1 MAAPSPVIVEVRI
14 IGSWLVAMPGPELV
28 AVRGA
33 GGSMMGGM
41 EMRAFAAGVIEAT
54 TLEGK
59 LTPAPPYL
67 TDFEPG
73 TAIRYDEP
81 VRPPGL
87 EIVPGGHVKVPAP
100 EGMCDPAQRVRILH
114 ALANHE
120 LQAAELFAWAVLA
133 FPDAPKAFRK
143 GLIAT
148 LEDEQRHCRMYLRR
162 LEAMGGAFGELPVSG
177 LFWNRVPDLDT
188 ALAFVCTLGLTY
200 ENANLDF
207 ALEHVAAARAAGDH
221 ATADVLQEIHDDEV
235 RHLAFAW
242 HWMRELKGVGVDEWD
257 AFTGAGPKHAAE
269 RARGAKFDR
278 AGREAAGLD
287 AAFIDRLE
295 GTDPTAP
302 GGGRR

>member
-1 MAAPSPVIVEVRI
+1 M
-14 IGSWLVAMPGPELV
+14 
-28 AVRGA
+28 GA
-33 GGSMMGGM
+33 M

-59 LTPAPPYL
+59 LTPSPPYL

-73 TAIRYDEP
+73 IPVRYAAP
-81 VRPPGL
+81 VRPEGL
-87 EIVPGGHVKVPAP
+87 EIVLGGYVKVPPP
-100 EGMCDPAQRVRILH
+100 EGLCDPAQRVRILH

-133 FPDAPKAFRK
+133 FPEAPKAFRK

-162 LEAMGGAFGELPVSG
+162 LEAMGGAFGDLPVSG
-177 LFWNRVPDLDT
+177 LFWNRVPELDT
-188 ALAFVCTLGLTY
+188 PLAFVCTLGLTF

-207 ALEHVAAARAAGDH
+207 SLEHVAAARAVGDH
-221 ATADVLQEIHDDEV
+221 ETADVLQEIHDDEV

-242 HWMRELKGVGVDEWD
+242 HWMRHFKGEEVGDWD
-257 AFTGAGPKHAAE
+257 AFTAAGPKHAAE
-269 RARGAKFDR
+269 RARGATFDR

-287 AAFIDRLE
+287 AAFIDLLE

-302 GGGRR
+302 GGGKR

>member
-1 MAAPSPVIVEVRI
+1 M
-14 IGSWLVAMPGPELV
+14 EL
-28 AVRGA
+28 
-33 GGSMMGGM
+33 
-41 EMRAFAAGVIEAT
+41 RAFAAGVIEAS

-59 LTPAPPYL
+59 LAGPPARV
-67 TDFEPG
+67 TDLEPG
-73 TAIRYDEP
+73 IAVRYDEP

-87 EIVPGGHVKVPAP
+87 AIVPGGHVKVPPP
-100 EGMCDPAQRVRILH
+100 EGLRDPAQRVRILH

-120 LQAAELFAWAVLA
+120 LQAAELFAWALLA
-133 FPDAPKAFRK
+133 FPQAPKAFRR
-143 GLIAT
+143 GL
-148 LEDEQRHCRMYLRR
+148 LEILADEQRHCRMYVRR
-162 LEAMGGAFGELPVSG
+162 LEEMGGAFGDLPVSG

-188 ALAFVCTLGLTY
+188 PLAFVCTLGLTY

-207 ALEHVAAARAAGDH
+207 SLEHVAAARKAGDEK
-221 ATADVLQEIHDDEV
+221 TAAVLEEVHDDEV

-242 HWMRELKGVGVDEWD
+242 HWMRHFKGADVGDWE
-257 AFTGAGPKHAAE
+257 AFTSAGPMRAPE
-269 RARGAKFDR
+269 RARGAVFDR

>member
-1 MAAPSPVIVEVRI
+1 
-14 IGSWLVAMPGPELV
+14 
-28 AVRGA
+28 
-33 GGSMMGGM
+33 M
-41 EMRAFAAGVIEAT
+41 EMRAYSAGVLEAT

-59 LTPAPPYL
+59 LAPPPAYL

-73 TAIRYDEP
+73 VAIRYDEP

-87 EIVPGGHVKVPAP
+87 GIVPGGHVKVPPP
-100 EGMCDPAQRVRILH
+100 EGLRDPAQRVRILH

-120 LQAAELFAWAVLA
+120 LQAAELFAWAILA
-133 FPDAPKAFRK
+133 FPHAPKAFRK

-162 LEAMGGAFGELPVSG
+162 LAEMGGAFGDLPVSG

-188 ALAFVCTLGLTY
+188 PLAFVCTLGLTY

-207 ALEHVAAARAAGDH
+207 ALEHVAVARDVGDH

-235 RHLAFAW
+235 RHLALAW
-242 HWMRELKGVGVDEWD
+242 HWMREFKGDDVADWD
-257 AFTGAGPKHAAE
+257 AFTEAGPLRAPE
-269 RARGAKFDR
+269 RARGATFDR

-287 AAFIDRLE
+287 SAFIDRLE